1 MSAEPV
7 TPADLKEELR
17 GCFLFE
23 ALTDEQLDW
32 LVAHGTVETHDDGV
46 DVFRQD
52 DPAEFFYV
60 LLAGEIQLIKRHEGA
75 DVVLTTASE
84 PGAYAG
90 ATRAFVSASGD
101 QSYAS
106 TLRTVSSARLFKLR
120 AEDFAYVLKTWF
132 PMAVHLLDG
141 MFLGLSNSEALV
153 GQRDKLIALGALSA
167 GLAHELN
174 NPAAAEVRAADA
186 LRDRLREGRRAL
198 IDLAPELR
206 REELEQLVDLL
217 NDAVEASRNAPSLST
232 LEAGD
237 REDALAER
245 LQSAAVE
252 NPWEVAPTLVAAG
265 LDEAWLD
272 RVMESAGPAAPAAV
286 RWLAVGLDI
295 ETLVADIRNSAGRI
309 SELVGAMKDYSHLD
323 KAPYEDVDVRDGLT
337 KTLIM
342 LSHKLKQGIN
352 VVKDYDPGLPTIRA
366 RPGELKQVWTNIIA
380 NAVDA
385 MGGHGTLTIRTS
397 RDHDCVLVEIG
408 DTGPGIPPEL
418 QRRIFE
424 PFFTTKDVG
433 QGTGLGLDISYR
445 IVTRRHHGDI
455 QVRSVPGDTLFQV
468 WLPIDQPSPA

>member
-7 TPADLKEELR
+7 APSALKEELR

-32 LVAHGTVETHDDGV
+32 LVAHGTVETHDAGV

-60 LLAGEIQLIKRHEGA
+60 LLDGEIQLVKRHEGT

-90 ATRAFVSASGD
+90 ATRAFISASGD

-106 TLRTVSSARLFKLR
+106 TLRTVSRARLFKLR

-141 MFLGLSNSEALV
+141 MFLGMSNSEALV

-186 LRDRLREGRRAL
+186 LRDRLQEGRRAL
-198 IDLAPELR
+198 IGLAPALR
-206 REELEQLVDLL
+206 REELEQLLDLL
-217 NDAVEASRNAPSLST
+217 SEGVEAAPKAPSLST

-237 REDALAER
+237 REDVLAER
-245 LQSAAVE
+245 LQSAGVE
-252 NPWEVAPTLVAAG
+252 DAWEVAPSLVAAG
-265 LDEAWLD
+265 LDEAWVD
-272 RVMESAGPAAPAAV
+272 RVTGTAGPAAPAAI
-286 RWLAVGLDI
+286 RWLAIGLDI
-295 ETLVADIRNSAGRI
+295 ESLVADIRNSAGRI

-323 KAPYEDVDVRDGLT
+323 KGPFEEVDVRDGLT

-342 LSHKLKQGIN
+342 LSHKFKHGIK

-366 RPGELKQVWTNIIA
+366 RPGELNQVWTNIIV
-380 NAVDA
+380 NAVEA
-385 MGGHGTLTIRTS
+385 MGGQGTLTIRTS
-397 RDHDCVLVEIG
+397 RDGDCVLVEIG
-408 DTGPGIPPEL
+408 DTGPGIPGEL

-455 QVRSVPGDTLFQV
+455 QVKSVPGDTRFQV
-468 WLPIDQPSPA
+468 WLPIDQPSPV